1 MIDCLAE
8 LNDRYDLT
16 QVDGVS
22 FSGQMHGLVLLDRD
36 DLVIRPAIL
45 WNDNR
50 TTREC
55 AHLNQAIGREKL
67 VEWTGNI
74 AFTGFTAPKILW
86 VKNNEPENFN
96 RIARIMLP
104 KDYLIYKM
112 SDVFASDVSDCSG
125 TLYFDVA
132 GGRWSQPI
140 LEILGISQDQLP
152 QVYQSYEVVG
162 TVSPTFAAKTGL
174 RLRPRYRG
182 GGDQAVGAVV
192 PAPWAMGDE
201 HFAGYQRCCFCQ
213 QCPLQ
218 SD

>member
-1 MIDCLAE
+1 MYYLGVDLGTSSIKVLLADENGRILGHASQSYPLFFPAENHAEQNPDDWYNGLIDCLAK

-74 AFTGFTAPKILW
+74 AFTGFTAPKI
-86 VKNNEPENFN
+86 F
-96 RIARIMLP
+96 
-104 KDYLIYKM
+104 
-112 SDVFASDVSDCSG
+112 
-125 TLYFDVA
+125 
-132 GGRWSQPI
+132 
-140 LEILGISQDQLP
+140 
-152 QVYQSYEVVG
+152 VG
-162 TVSPTFAAKTGL
+162 KK
-174 RLRPRYRG
+174 
-182 GGDQAVGAVV
+182 Q
-192 PAPWAMGDE
+192 
-201 HFAGYQRCCFCQ
+201 
-213 QCPLQ
+213 
-218 SD
+218 